1 MGTDTHTRVGGGPLT
16 KGKSVFKDTACGAE
30 EMAQWV
36 RVLGLQA

>member
-1 MGTDTHTRVGGGPLT
+1 MCVRGGPLT
-16 KGKSVFKDTACGAE
+16 EGKNVFKDKAFGAE